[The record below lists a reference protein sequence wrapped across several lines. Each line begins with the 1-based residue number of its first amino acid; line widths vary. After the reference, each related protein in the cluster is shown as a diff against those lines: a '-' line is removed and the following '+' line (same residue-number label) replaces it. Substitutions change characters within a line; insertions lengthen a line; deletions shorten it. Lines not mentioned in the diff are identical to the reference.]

1 MIKKIDYQE
10 FGILNLTLTKREL
23 KQDYLTKQKMTLS
36 LFREPLLLPK
46 KELSVI
52 KRKRDF

>member
-1 MIKKIDYQE
+1 MIKKIDLS
-10 FGILNLTLTKREL
+10 GIWNFDLTLTKREL

-46 KELSVI
+46 KEL
-52 KRKRDF
+52 